1 MRHARI
7 RDPAGTVRTGVYH
20 GDSVVA
26 AGREYDLSAADVDL
40 LAPCEP
46 EKIVCVGRNYV
57 AHAEE
62 RSETVPDRPLLF
74 LKPPNCVASPGAT
87 VPLPAGKTI
96 EHEAELAVVIGREAR
111 NVAASDAADYVAGY
125 TCLDDLS
132 NRDDQDRETNWVRG
146 KAFDGAAPLG
156 PCVADPE
163 HVPADAAVELRVNGD
178 RRQSGSRDQFV
189 FSVPALLAEV
199 TSYLT
204 LSPGDV
210 ISTGTPAGVAPV
222 TDGDT
227 VAVDVEGVGTLEHG
241 VARVDD

>member
-1 MRHARI
+1 MRQARV
-7 RDPAGTVRTGVYH
+7 RDPAGAVRTGVYH
-20 GDSVVA
+20 GDTVVA
-26 AGREYDLSAADVDL
+26 AGREYDLADPDVDL

-62 RSETVPDRPLLF
+62 RSAAVPDRPLLF
-74 LKPPNCVASPGAT
+74 LKPPNCVAPPGGT
-87 VPLPAGKTI
+87 VPLPAGKTV

-111 NVAASDAADYVAGY
+111 NVPAEEADSYVAGY

-163 HVPADAAVELRVNGD
+163 HVPADAAVELRLNGD
-178 RRQSGSRDQFV
+178 LVQSGARDQFV
-189 FSVPALLAEV
+189 FSVPELVAEV

-204 LSPGDV
+204 LAPGDV
-210 ISTGTPAGVAPV
+210 ISTGTPAGVGPV

-227 VAVDVEGVGTLEHG
+227 VEVEVEGVGTLEHG
-241 VARVDD
+241 VTRAGD